1 MAETQTNKLKARQKK
16 ETLTIKKRKFVGI
29 HKLETRDRPM
39 EIPSMQRYYPYLGE
53 QPGPGINLTKKSER
67 SRSLKDLARVKT
79 RHVGLPIKTPA
90 THEVHLNAAT
100 ITAATREVQE
110 PGTQIGV
117 MFNLYGNVRGLLKR
131 RGGITAIIAGAENH
145 EALYYVLQWKDVL
158 DDPFREPNPQT
169 KEEALDL
176 IQRKRERSRYPTDA
190 LTRTEQGRKVYYL
203 AIATPDEL
211 KLVLTAF
218 RSAE

>member
-39 EIPSMQRYYPYLGE
+39 EIPSIQRYYPYRGE
-53 QPGPGINLTKKSER
+53 RPGPGITLQKGETKGLR
-67 SRSLKDLARVKT
+67 DLARVKT

-131 RGGITAIIAGAENH
+131 RGGITAIITGTEDH
-145 EALYYVLQWKDVL
+145 ETLYYVLQWKDVL

-176 IQRKRERSRYPTDA
+176 TQRKRERCRYPNDA